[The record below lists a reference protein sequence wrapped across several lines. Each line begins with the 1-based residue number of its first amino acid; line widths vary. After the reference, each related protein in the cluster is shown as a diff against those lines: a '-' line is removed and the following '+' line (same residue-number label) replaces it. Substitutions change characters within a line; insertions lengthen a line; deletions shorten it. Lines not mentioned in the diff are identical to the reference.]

1 MRGCA
6 AERPLRAGMI
16 VSTLSAG
23 AVRALATRGRT
34 SETAFQAVLVALAR
48 TLQRAVGRVRAAE
61 ASALNLAQQQKV
73 AGVADDL
80 AATAGAL
87 QDALNEQG
95 RCLLD
100 RHRTLREKVK
110 DAGEKVRATLAHR
123 PEPAAASW
131 WFALAEAV
139 EALDEAAEQVRVL
152 AAAQPVGAPTAAL
165 GHEVAGQLDG
175 HREAL
180 LAEAERWMG

>member
-23 AVRALATRGRT
+23 AVRALATRGRA

-61 ASALNLAQQQKV
+61 ASALNLAQQQQV

-80 AATAGAL
+80 VATAEAL
-87 QDALNEQG
+87 EEALNDQG

-100 RHRTLREKVK
+100 GPRTLREKVK
-110 DAGEKVRATLAHR
+110 DAGEKVRASLAQK
-123 PEPAAASW
+123 PQPAASW
-131 WFALAEAV
+131 WFALSEAV
-139 EALDEAAEQVRVL
+139 EALDDAAEQVRAL
-152 AAAQPVGAPTAAL
+152 AEAQPVGAPAA
-165 GHEVAGQLDG
+165 
-175 HREAL
+175 
-180 LAEAERWMG
+180 